1 MADGRVPFLS
11 SYAASS
17 PLSGSCG
24 HTLTSDGELCPVGGR
39 PLQSYKDLAR
49 MHAYL
54 LTASSMLPT
63 LPERL
68 YRKLVDEAFNGGKV
82 VAVKTCEGGSQ
93 RRLTLVVEDILE
105 REFDIFLID
114 QAWSSSGSLMRS
126 SMSSGGQ
133 APVRRC

>member
-1 MADGRVPFLS
+1 
-11 SYAASS
+11 
-17 PLSGSCG
+17 
-24 HTLTSDGELCPVGGR
+24 
-39 PLQSYKDLAR
+39 
-49 MHAYL
+49 
-54 LTASSMLPT
+54 MLPT